1 MQLRISLL
9 TLALSALACSS
20 TASAPATP
28 VDGGVDA
35 PAQPS
40 RAEATA
46 DRLTDYLL
54 GRFDSKDQSVTDPTY
69 FAIQLQTCRVEA
81 KPLGPR
87 VIYVEQ
93 ARMDTLSAPYRQR
106 LYVIEPV
113 DDDNAIS
120 RVLEFA
126 DPKPWIGAC
135 KRDIEPITDTAIATP
150 RPGCG
155 VQMHWTGDHF
165 EGATGER
172 RWDGD
177 QFAIDPQGTR
187 CQSMLNGATYAT
199 TDVSLTSDGLK
210 SWDRGWDAT
219 DKQVWGATKGGYVFV
234 RRAP

>member
-1 MQLRISLL
+1 MDTRISLL
-9 TLALSALACSS
+9 TFALSALACSS
-20 TASAPATP
+20 TVSAPATP

-40 RAEATA
+40 KAETTA

-69 FAIQLQTCRVEA
+69 FAIQLETCRVEA

-87 VIYVEQ
+87 VVYVEQ

-106 LYVIEPV
+106 LYVVEPV

-135 KRDIEPITDTAIATP
+135 KRDIEPIIDTAIATP

-177 QFAIDPQGTR
+177 QFAIDPKGTR
-187 CQSMLNGATYAT
+187 CQSTLNGATYAT
-199 TDVSLTSDGLK
+199 TDVSLTRDGLK
-210 SWDRGWDAT
+210 SWDRGWDAS
-219 DKQVWGATKGGYVFV
+219 DKQVWGATIGGYVFV
-234 RRAP
+234 RR